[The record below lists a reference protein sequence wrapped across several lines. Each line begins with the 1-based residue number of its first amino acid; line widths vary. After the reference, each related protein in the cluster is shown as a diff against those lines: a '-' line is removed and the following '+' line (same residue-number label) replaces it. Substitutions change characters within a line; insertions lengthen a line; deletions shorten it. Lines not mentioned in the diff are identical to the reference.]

1 MSEWNPVDEL
11 PPRQYRYVSAD
22 VVVRKR
28 NGKEMIA
35 YYLFP
40 RQKWIAKESGE
51 EIPRGKIAGW
61 RIKDEKKAIHKPKR
75 NEPGIIADVGAT
87 ESSNVHRCSQ

>member
-11 PPRQYRYVSAD
+11 PPRQYKNVSAD

-28 NGKEMIA
+28 NGKEMVA

-51 EIPRGKIAGW
+51 EIPRGKIFGW
-61 RIKDEKKAIHKPKR
+61 RCKGGTINRREKREDYVPA
-75 NEPGIIADVGAT
+75 
-87 ESSNVHRCSQ
+87 